1 MSAYALYRKLW
12 LNIFRPSI
20 LLLVLIKVKATSKTK
35 NKKYAEIRCP
45 WAIPLTSLKWQAVFP
60 SFETHDS
67 WFSSNVLIHFIKS
80 SSKPYHFR
88 TDIKKK

>member
-35 NKKYAEIRCP
+35 KKKYAEIRSP
-45 WAIPLTSLKWQAVFP
+45 WGIPLTSVK
-60 SFETHDS
+60 
-67 WFSSNVLIHFIKS
+67 
-80 SSKPYHFR
+80 
-88 TDIKKK
+88 